1 MINPILPCRVSWWA
15 GGVTEGGVVHLS
27 GYRTMVSARLSLIS
41 GASCVTVRQTDT
53 ASAQRVTTQQAS

>member
-1 MINPILPCRVSWWA
+1 MINPMLPCIVSWWA
-15 GGVTEGGVVHLS
+15 GGVTEDGVVHLS

-53 ASAQRVTTQQAS
+53 ASV